1 MNKDIKKELWGMIDE
16 RKNELLNLTSE
27 LIKIPSVNPNG
38 EIQEVI
44 DYIYKYLEH
53 ESIEK
58 EILSIKEEF
67 PNIIASYGKNDGKTL
82 ILNGHADVVPVG
94 DRNKWDFDP
103 FSGEITSNQ
112 ILGRGTSDMKSGLA
126 GILFAVKLLAQNN
139 IKLDGNI
146 KLHVV
151 SDEET
156 GGDFGTKWILDSGY
170 GDDAYACLVAEPT
183 SYSNCEVGQKGSLWI
198 HLKSYG
204 KSAHGSIGQY
214 VGENAITKIMK
225 VLSRI
230 EKMSEIEGKFDKSQ
244 LQVLRDS
251 KTIAKG
257 ALKAEGVENVI
268 DHVAVNIGTIKGG
281 IKTNM
286 VPDFCEAAV
295 DIRMPIG
302 VKADDIKAE
311 VKNIIDDLDLTGIEY
326 DFNWN
331 SDANYTDV
339 EEDIVKSAVNNAEK
353 IWNKEVL
360 PAYQWASS
368 DARYYRYKNIPT
380 IQYGPANTEGIHSYN
395 ENVDIEDIINSTK
408 VYIGI
413 IIDLLKKED

>member
-1 MNKDIKKELWGMIDE
+1 MNENIKQELWDIIDQ
-16 RKNELLNLTSE
+16 RKDELLKLTSE
-27 LIKIPSVNPNG
+27 LIQIPSENPGGDIEGVMNY
-38 EIQEVI
+38 IF
-44 DYIYKYLEH
+44 DYLNH
-53 ESIEK
+53 NSIEK
-58 EILSIKEEF
+58 EIVSTNKEF
-67 PNIIASYGKNDGKTL
+67 PNILANYGEKNGKTL

-103 FSGEITSNQ
+103 FSGEITDEL
-112 ILGRGTSDMKSGLA
+112 ILGRGTSDMKAGLA
-126 GILFAVKLLAQNN
+126 GILFVVKLLADNN
-139 IKLDGNI
+139 IKLNGNI
-146 KLHVV
+146 KLHIV

-156 GGDFGTKWILDSGY
+156 GGDFGTKWLLDSGY

-198 HLKSYG
+198 NLKSYG

-214 VGENAITKIMK
+214 VGENAITKLMK
-225 VLSRI
+225 VLTEI
-230 EKMSEIEGKFDKSQ
+230 EKMSEIKGNYAESQ
-244 LQVLRDS
+244 LDVLADS
-251 KTIAKG
+251 KYIVKQ

-286 VPDFCEAAV
+286 VADYCESAI

-302 VKADDIKAE
+302 VKAEDIKNE
-311 VKNIIDDLDLTGIEY
+311 VKNIIDKLGLTGIEY

-339 EEDIVKSAVNNAEK
+339 NEDIVKAAVSNAER
-353 IWNKEVL
+353 IWDKKVI

-395 ENVDIEDIINSTK
+395 ENVDIEDVINSTK

-413 IIDLLKKED
+413 IVDLLGN

>member
-1 MNKDIKKELWGMIDE
+1 MKETLKKQLWNLIDE
-16 RKNELLNLTSE
+16 KKDELLQLTSE
-27 LIKIPSVNPNG
+27 LIQIPSENPNG
-38 EIQEVI
+38 KIKEVI
-44 DYIYKYLEH
+44 DYIYDYLEH
-53 ESIEK
+53 ETIAK
-58 EILSIKEEF
+58 EILSTREEF
-67 PNIIASYGKNDGKTL
+67 PNIVASYGKDEGKTL

-103 FSGEITSNQ
+103 FSGEITSTQ
-112 ILGRGTSDMKSGLA
+112 ILGRGTSDMKAGLA
-126 GILFAVKLLAQNN
+126 GILFAVKLLAQND
-139 IKLDGNI
+139 IELDGNI

-156 GGDFGTKWILDSGY
+156 GGDFGTKWLVESGY
-170 GDDAYACLVAEPT
+170 ADNAFACLVAEPT

-198 HLKSYG
+198 HIKSYG

-214 VGENAITKIMK
+214 VGENAITKLMRLLLKIEEMK
-225 VLSRI
+225 EIKGSYAENQLTVL
-230 EKMSEIEGKFDKSQ
+230 K
-244 LQVLRDS
+244 DS

-286 VPDFCEAAV
+286 VADYCEAAV

-302 VKADDIKAE
+302 ITAEDIKNK
-311 VKNIIDDLDLTGIEY
+311 VKNIIEELGLTGIEY
-326 DFNWN
+326 SFNWN

-339 EEDIVKSAVNNAEK
+339 EEDIVKYAVKNAER
-353 IWNKEVL
+353 IWDKKVL

-368 DARYYRYKNIPT
+368 DARYYRYKKIPT

-395 ENVDIEDIINSTK
+395 ENVDIEDVINSTK

-413 IIDLLKKED
+413 IIDLLKQ